1 MLYIS
6 LLIIIISLFGAL
18 YVIRHIVLGS
28 AEMGGMSYALCGYSI
43 G

>member
-6 LLIIIISLFGAL
+6 LLIIIIFGAL

-28 AEMGGMSYALCGYSI
+28 AEMGGMSYALCGYSL